1 MQTNTSLVEIER
13 IQGQL
18 GSLVGQQRLT
28 KTFGFKR
35 NFFDKYSLIRV
46 LIEKGIFGQGLIK
59 NNPIIQ
65 SSKASFFV

>member
-18 GSLVGQQRLT
+18 GSLVGQQKLT
-28 KTFGFKR
+28 KTFGVKR
-35 NFFDKYSLIRV
+35 FFLNKYSLIRV

-59 NNPIIQ
+59 NNSIIQ